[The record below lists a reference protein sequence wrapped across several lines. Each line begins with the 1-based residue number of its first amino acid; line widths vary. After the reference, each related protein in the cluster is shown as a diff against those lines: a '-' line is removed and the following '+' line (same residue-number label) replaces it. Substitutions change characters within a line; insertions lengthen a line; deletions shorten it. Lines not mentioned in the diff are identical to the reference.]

1 MKKKALIVVNLAG
14 FLHFLW
20 NDIATLQEMGYEVS
34 VAMNE
39 NSAAGPN
46 LIEIPKLEEMGIAHY
61 QVEFDTKSPV
71 STQNIQAYK
80 QLKLI
85 LKTNKYDLIHCH
97 TPIVGILTRMAARKY
112 RKTGTI
118 VIYTTHGFTFTDKS
132 SKKNWIVYFTAEK
145 LMSRFCDA
153 IITINHEDYNNAK
166 KMHCPKTYIIPSVG
180 LDNHSIG
187 EYLNSSFHAFTWT
200 TDYVKDM
207 EPLFP
212 LLVLIVTKITGSLYC
227 VQTILELCV
236 ILPLYVAVRKDKNTS
251 LGMAIFVFCMAFY
264 NPSMNMMR
272 QSIAMSL
279 GVLGFEYWKNA
290 EKKNSFICVIIAF
303 LFHTSSLLILLIY
316 LLYDY
321 IVKGTTLSITGN
333 NVSKRNE
340 TPRMLISMGIGF
352 VVMIMM
358 SAIVSA
364 LSAVGFGEYVSY
376 VTGKLVF
383 MPNQLLI
390 RIPQIIL
397 IIWSYRYLRKDGED
411 ISFFLVMEVYA
422 VLFSQFTSV
431 SGYGGRIALYFAIFE
446 VLVISQAM
454 SALKPRKSGIIIRPL
469 IIGYYMFYW
478 WYYFVFVGAHQTVP
492 YIFMR

>member
-1 MKKKALIVVNLAG
+1 MRETGSGRCKEGRKKEMTPYIVVFMISIGLFALSDRVKYTQRKPIVFISVMALCLLAG
-14 FLHFLW
+14 MRAVGVGTDTRVYL
-20 NDIATLQEMGYEVS
+20 MPVYE
-34 VAMNE
+34 
-39 NSAAGPN
+39 AA
-46 LIEIPKLEEMGIAHY
+46 KR
-61 QVEFDTKSPV
+61 S
-71 STQNIQAYK
+71 
-80 QLKLI
+80 
-85 LKTNKYDLIHCH
+85 
-97 TPIVGILTRMAARKY
+97 
-112 RKTGTI
+112 
-118 VIYTTHGFTFTDKS
+118 
-132 SKKNWIVYFTAEK
+132 
-145 LMSRFCDA
+145 
-153 IITINHEDYNNAK
+153 
-166 KMHCPKTYIIPSVG
+166 
-180 LDNHSIG
+180 HSIG

-251 LGMAIFVFCMAFY
+251 LGMAMFVFCMAFY

>member
-1 MKKKALIVVNLAG
+1 MTPYIVVFMISIGLFALSDRVKYTQRKPIVFISVMALCLLAG
-14 FLHFLW
+14 MRAVGVGTDTRVYL
-20 NDIATLQEMGYEVS
+20 MPVYE
-34 VAMNE
+34 
-39 NSAAGPN
+39 AA
-46 LIEIPKLEEMGIAHY
+46 KR
-61 QVEFDTKSPV
+61 S
-71 STQNIQAYK
+71 
-80 QLKLI
+80 
-85 LKTNKYDLIHCH
+85 
-97 TPIVGILTRMAARKY
+97 
-112 RKTGTI
+112 
-118 VIYTTHGFTFTDKS
+118 
-132 SKKNWIVYFTAEK
+132 
-145 LMSRFCDA
+145 
-153 IITINHEDYNNAK
+153 
-166 KMHCPKTYIIPSVG
+166 
-180 LDNHSIG
+180 HSIG

-251 LGMAIFVFCMAFY
+251 LGMAMFVFCMAFY

-290 EKKNSFICVIIAF
+290 EKKNAFICVIIAF

-411 ISFFLVMEVYA
+411 ISFFLVIIANFIVAIYAIIAGKGYKAFSFHNIDRCKLKEMIRYSVVLIPNTFMWWIMNSSDRVMVTYMIGAAANGIYA
-422 VLFSQFTSV
+422 VSYKLPT
-431 SGYGGRIALYFAIFE
+431 
-446 VLVISQAM
+446 LVYSSLKRQ
-454 SALKPRKSGIIIRPL
+454 ALKILEKQRMNSS
-469 IIGYYMFYW
+469 
-478 WYYFVFVGAHQTVP
+478 VP
-492 YIFMR
+492 EIWRISLMPSKRLCSIWGLM

>member
-1 MKKKALIVVNLAG
+1 MKCVEVYKELYHQEPFDVAFCPYRISPLGAHIDHQYGKINGLAIDKGIHMAYHPKQNGVVE
-14 FLHFLW
+14 
-20 NDIATLQEMGYEVS
+20 LQSLNFPKRAQFFVNAVPDEKQGDW
-34 VAMNE
+34 ADHLRG
-39 NSAAGPN
+39 AAKMLG
-46 LIEIPKLEEMGIAHY
+46 E
-61 QVEFDTKSPV
+61 
-71 STQNIQAYK
+71 
-80 QLKLI
+80 
-85 LKTNKYDLIHCH
+85 
-97 TPIVGILTRMAARKY
+97 KY
-112 RKTGTI
+112 RLK
-118 VIYTTHGFTFTDKS
+118 
-132 SKKNWIVYFTAEK
+132 
-145 LMSRFCDA
+145 
-153 IITINHEDYNNAK
+153 
-166 KMHCPKTYIIPSVG
+166 VG
-180 LDNHSIG
+180 LSGIIEGSLPIGGLSSSASVIICFLSALCKVNSIG

-251 LGMAIFVFCMAFY
+251 LGMAMFVFCMAFY